1 MTSLTEQAFVEAYVR
16 KDRRE
21 RLLHELSNP
30 RKRSRALD
38 RFCHG
43 AADLLDPAHITLAG
57 PGLEHDA
64 AFNAFVAAHA
74 AETCRVFSPDGGID
88 GLELPLAEA
97 VAACVACLDA
107 SIIMSDGFAIVRAEA
122 WKGGTDMWLLEQG
135 RQA

>member
-1 MTSLTEQAFVEAYVR
+1 MISLTEQAFAETYVR

-30 RKRSRALD
+30 RKRSRGLD

-43 AADLLDPAHITLAG
+43 AAELLDPARITLAG

-64 AFNAFVAAHA
+64 AFSAFVDARA
-74 AETCRVFSPDGGID
+74 AETCRIFSPDGGID

-97 VAACVACLDA
+97 VERCVACLDA
-107 SIIMSDGFAIVRAEA
+107 SIIMGGSFAIVRAEA
-122 WKGGTDMWLLEQG
+122 WKGGTDMWLLEQW
-135 RQA
+135 RQV

>member
-1 MTSLTEQAFVEAYVR
+1 MTSLTELAFVEAYVR

-30 RKRSRALD
+30 RKRYRGLD

-43 AADLLDPAHITLAG
+43 AADLLDPARITLAG
-57 PGLEHDA
+57 PSLEYDA
-64 AFNAFVAAHA
+64 VFIAFVEARAG
-74 AETCRVFSPDGGID
+74 ETCRIFSPDGGID

-107 SIIMSDGFAIVRAEA
+107 SIIMGDGFAIVRAEA

-135 RQA
+135 RPA

>member
-30 RKRSRALD
+30 KKRYRGLD

-43 AADLLDPAHITLAG
+43 AADLLDPARITLAG
-57 PGLEHDA
+57 PSLEYDA
-64 AFNAFVAAHA
+64 VFIAFVAPRAD
-74 AETCRVFSPDGGID
+74 ETCGIFSLDGGID

-97 VAACVACLDA
+97 VAACIACLDA
-107 SIIMSDGFAIVRAEA
+107 SIIMGGSFAIVRAEA

>member
-30 RKRSRALD
+30 KKRYRGLD

-43 AADLLDPAHITLAG
+43 AADLLDPARITLAG
-57 PGLEHDA
+57 PNLEHDA

-74 AETCRVFSPDGGID
+74 AETCRIFSPDGGID

-97 VAACVACLDA
+97 VEACVACLDA
-107 SIIMSDGFAIVRAEA
+107 SIIMGDGFAIVRAEA

-135 RQA
+135 RPV

>member
-1 MTSLTEQAFVEAYVR
+1 MTSLTEQAFAETYVR

-30 RKRSRALD
+30 RKRSRGLD

-43 AADLLDPAHITLAG
+43 AADLLDPARIALAG

-64 AFNAFVAAHA
+64 AFSAFVDTRA
-74 AETCRVFSPDGGID
+74 AETCQIFSPDGGID

-97 VAACVACLDA
+97 VERCVACLDA
-107 SIIMSDGFAIVRAEA
+107 SIIMGGSFAIVRAEA
-122 WKGGTDMWLLEQG
+122 WKGGTDMWLLEQW
-135 RQA
+135 RQV

>member
-1 MTSLTEQAFVEAYVR
+1 MTPLTERAFVEAYVR

-30 RKRSRALD
+30 KKRYRGLD

-43 AADLLDPAHITLAG
+43 AAELLDPARITLAG
-57 PGLEHDA
+57 PSLEHDA
-64 AFNAFVAAHA
+64 VFCRFVEARAD
-74 AETCRVFSPDGGID
+74 ETCRIFSPDGSLD

-107 SIIMSDGFAIVRAEA
+107 SIIMGDGFAIVRAEA

>member
-30 RKRSRALD
+30 RQRSRALD

-43 AADLLDPAHITLAG
+43 AADLLDPARITLAG

-74 AETCRVFSPDGGID
+74 AETCRIFSPDGGID

-97 VAACVACLDA
+97 VEACVACLDA
-107 SIIMSDGFAIVRAEA
+107 SIIMGDGFAIVRAEA

-135 RQA
+135 RPA

>member
-30 RKRSRALD
+30 RKRYRGLD

-43 AADLLDPAHITLAG
+43 AADLLDPARITLVG
-57 PGLEHDA
+57 PGLEHDS
-64 AFNAFVAAHA
+64 AFSAFVATRA
-74 AETCRVFSPDGGID
+74 AETCRIFSPDGTLD
-88 GLELPLAEA
+88 GLELPLAGA
-97 VAACVACLDA
+97 VEACVACLDA
-107 SIIMSDGFAIVRAEA
+107 SIIMGGSFAIVRAEA

-135 RQA
+135 RPA

>member
-30 RKRSRALD
+30 KKRYRGLD

-43 AADLLDPAHITLAG
+43 AADLLDPARITLAG
-57 PGLEHDA
+57 PGLEHDPV
-64 AFNAFVAAHA
+64 FCRFVAPRA
-74 AETCRVFSPDGGID
+74 AEMCRIFSPDGGID

-97 VAACVACLDA
+97 VEACIACLDA
-107 SIIMSDGFAIVRAEA
+107 SIIMGDGFAIVRAEA

>member
-1 MTSLTEQAFVEAYVR
+1 MTSLTEQAFAETYVR

-30 RKRSRALD
+30 RKRSRGLD

-43 AADLLDPAHITLAG
+43 AADLLDPARITLAG

-64 AFNAFVAAHA
+64 AFIDFVAPRAD
-74 AETCRVFSPDGGID
+74 ETCRIFSPDGGID
-88 GLELPLAEA
+88 GLKLPLAEA
-97 VAACVACLDA
+97 VERCVACLDA
-107 SIIMSDGFAIVRAEA
+107 SIIMGDGFAIVRAEA

>member
-30 RKRSRALD
+30 KKRYRGLD

-43 AADLLDPAHITLAG
+43 AAELLDPARITLAG
-57 PGLEHDA
+57 PSLEHDA
-64 AFNAFVAAHA
+64 VFCRFVEARAD
-74 AETCRVFSPDGGID
+74 ETCRIFSPDGSLD

-107 SIIMSDGFAIVRAEA
+107 SIIMGDGFAIVRAEA

>member
-30 RKRSRALD
+30 KKRYRGLD

-43 AADLLDPAHITLAG
+43 AADLLDPARITLAG
-57 PGLEHDA
+57 PSLEHDA
-64 AFNAFVAAHA
+64 VFCRFVEARAD
-74 AETCRVFSPDGGID
+74 ETCRIFSPDGSLD

-107 SIIMSDGFAIVRAEA
+107 SIIMGDGFAIVRAEA